1 MPCFTEQRRKLTF
14 AALCLLLALAGS
26 SFLHAQD
33 EAASAKVLS
42 RVSSGD
48 TLSWTTDVEK
58 ALAVAGTEYQPVI
71 VVFSMPD
78 CPWCKRL
85 DREVLQDSLIMERL
99 QPFVRV
105 KVDILEDRS
114 TAQRYGVRGVPAI
127 RFLSSNGRISA
138 SFDGYVPAG
147 KMEATLTGLIN
158 AEYLRTSDA
167 EFVALLQA
175 LESDT
180 VTAEQWPEIMLSLGD
195 TKKRK
200 PLEEAISA
208 LEVFPR
214 TAFVEML
221 NDPRLSV
228 RLGALEILEERSTD
242 TDGFDP
248 WAPDSTESQ
257 GALANLAIWSTQPV
271 DSTATV
277 RIASLTDQQLE
288 SYLRDLISKDSD
300 RAQRALR
307 LLKSAGASVANG
319 LTRYINDETLPEGSR
334 NKVREAQYL
343 LAMPPLDGVE
353 PATLANRL
361 VFGNLD
367 QRLKAISTLQKSGR
381 DAAPILKD
389 FLKEEDSMIR
399 EAAVDGLAESG
410 DLRVAKLFST
420 FLENEKDE
428 NVIHSVLRGL
438 GNISSKTG
446 LKILVSYV
454 KHEKEDLAIAA
465 LNSIAKLRSSRA
477 KSEVLA
483 ALKDDRWRVRSVA
496 LETIT
501 ALRSSDIDSQIVA
514 PLLSDPDQF
523 VRFNA
528 VNAVKELKL
537 DGLNDQLNRLFNEDP
552 TMMAPVIGTY
562 VESRMPL
569 PASFVERVSQADPDI
584 ILQCIE
590 EIGYRRAEYGDLLR
604 GLSGHND
611 LDVACAALRSL
622 ARETTDSA
630 NLSALVSALAED
642 RPEKN
647 LAILGSLTFDES
659 AIKRAHRTFGE
670 PNRPTIQSA
679 AAPDRS
685 SPALAVVDAFLNPNR
700 ATRSV
705 KAVEVIASFLAV
717 GNARFGDSP
726 AVAEDSPSLA
736 EDPFST
742 LLANVQK
749 IMRTSQRP
757 TEQLLAGRILATV
770 GNSEACD
777 FILERYD
784 SIDSEWRD
792 ELASKLSN
800 SPFDS
805 ISPLLKRL
813 LDDPSEA
820 VRNST
825 VYSAFAI
832 AAQDKPHFASVV
844 LDTLSE
850 DGSRLAPQ
858 DVLVYRFGSALR
870 SRKVVKVVRD
880 WMITTLA
887 RDDLSREMQVLG
899 LVALEIVWKTGDD
912 ILVQS
917 FIESNDAYIRRAA
930 CHALGRGDQAK
941 FLTMVAQI
949 ASDESELV
957 RQVVPAVFI
966 HPQSQDMNWK
976 NILGEGI
983 VANDIYNDARST
995 SFSMRSRQRKS
1006 ALPEEALAA
1015 IKDLTK
1021 DTSAKV
1027 RVEAFFTLLSY
1038 QQPIDLNQF
1047 IATINEFPDRK
1058 GIANRVE
1065 DYLSENFA
1073 KLGKE
1078 FAALLPIAE
1087 QSSYGVSDLEKMRV
1101 HFGIDEEDG
1110 DAEITFRER
1119 PALDGPVEATFVK
1132 TESQSEEIME
1142 TLRERPIEVVYFHK
1156 TGCSE
1161 CARVT
1166 DILSTMQEA
1175 FPMLQIQKHDIEE
1188 SESKLLNET
1197 LSERFNVP
1205 ERIRL
1210 VSPALFASSGYL
1222 IKDDIS
1228 SVAVERLLIR
1238 SAREEPAGAG
1248 EKESPKIL
1256 AVTKEDIAQA
1266 AKAVEQRYDAMT
1278 LGVVIIAG
1286 LLDGINPCA
1295 FATIIFFL
1303 SYLQVAR
1310 RSPREILAVG
1320 SAFIVAVFLT
1330 YFALGLGLAKLL
1342 AGLTALEWASNALSW
1357 VFAGITLVIMA
1368 LSVRDGI
1375 LCLQGKM
1382 QNMSLQLPGFL
1393 KNRIRKTIRENS
1405 KNSHFV
1411 IAAFASGVVISALEL
1426 ACTGQVYLPTI
1437 KIMLQQGKMSAFG
1450 YLTLYN
1456 SAFVAP
1462 LIAIFILSYFGMKS
1476 DTLVRFQQKNTA
1488 LVKFAMALLFL
1499 ALFLF
1504 LIWGQVFAS

>member
-1 MPCFTEQRRKLTF
+1 MPCFTDQRSKLPF
-14 AALCLLLALAGS
+14 VGLCLLLALAGS

-33 EAASAKVLS
+33 ELASPTVLS

-85 DREVLQDSLIMERL
+85 DREVLQDSLIQERL

-114 TAQRYGVRGVPAI
+114 TAQRYGVRSVPAI
-127 RFLSSNGRISA
+127 RILSSDGRISV

-147 KMEATLTGLIN
+147 KMEATLAGLIN
-158 AEYLRTSDA
+158 AEYLRASDA

-175 LESDT
+175 LESGT

-200 PLEEAISA
+200 TLEEAISA

-214 TAFVEML
+214 AAFVEML

-228 RLGALEILEERSTD
+228 RLGALELLEERSTD

-248 WAPDSTESQ
+248 WAPKSTESQ
-257 GALANLAIWSTQPV
+257 DALAKLAIWSTQPV
-271 DSTATV
+271 DSTATE

-288 SYLRDLISKDSD
+288 SYIRDLISKDSD

-307 LLKSAGASVANG
+307 LLESAGASVANG

-438 GNISSKTG
+438 GKIPSKTG
-446 LKILVSYV
+446 LTILVSYV

-501 ALRSSDIDSQIVA
+501 ALRSRDIDSQIVA

-528 VNAVKELKL
+528 VNAVRELEL
-537 DGLNDQLNRLFNEDP
+537 GGLNEQLNKLFDEDP

-562 VESRMPL
+562 VETGMPL
-569 PASFVERVSQADPDI
+569 PASFVERVTQADPDI

-590 EIGYRRAEYGDLLR
+590 EIGYRAEYGDLLR
-604 GLSGHND
+604 SLSGHND

-630 NLSALVSALAED
+630 SLSALVSALAED

-647 LAILGSLTFDES
+647 RAILGSLTFDEN

-670 PNRPTIQSA
+670 PKRPTIQSA
-679 AAPDRS
+679 AASGRS

-700 ATRSV
+700 GSDGV
-705 KAVEVIASFLAV
+705 KAVDVIASFLAV
-717 GNARFGDSP
+717 GNARSSDSP
-726 AVAEDSPSLA
+726 AGAEDAPSLA
-736 EDPFST
+736 DDPFST
-742 LLANVQK
+742 LLVKVQK

-757 TEQLLAGRILATV
+757 DEQLLAGRILATA

-777 FILERYD
+777 FILKRFD
-784 SIDSEWRD
+784 SIESEWRD
-792 ELASKLSN
+792 ELAEKLSN
-800 SPFDS
+800 SPFES
-805 ISPLLKRL
+805 ISPLLERL

-820 VRNST
+820 VRNSA

-832 AAQDKPHFASVV
+832 AAEDKPHFASVV
-844 LDTLSE
+844 LNALSE

-870 SRKVVKVVRD
+870 SRKVMKVVRD
-880 WMITTLA
+880 WTITTLA
-887 RDDLSREMQVLG
+887 REDLSRELQVLG
-899 LVALEIVWKTGDD
+899 LVVLEIVWKAGDD
-912 ILVQS
+912 VLVQS
-917 FIESNDAYIRRAA
+917 SIESNDAYIRRAA

-957 RQVVPAVFI
+957 RQVVPSVFV
-966 HPQSQDMNWK
+966 HAESQDKNWK
-976 NILGEGI
+976 NVLGEGI
-983 VANDIYNDARST
+983 VASDIYNDARST
-995 SFSMRSRQRKS
+995 SYSMRSRQRKS
-1006 ALPEEALAA
+1006 DLPEEALAA
-1015 IKDLTK
+1015 IKELTK

-1027 RVEAFFTLLSY
+1027 RVDAFFTLLSY
-1038 QQPIDLNQF
+1038 QEPIDLNQF
-1047 IATINEFPDRK
+1047 VATINEFPDRK

-1065 DYLSENFA
+1065 DYLGENFA
-1073 KLGKE
+1073 ELGKE

-1110 DAEITFRER
+1110 DAELTFRER
-1119 PALDGPVEATFVK
+1119 PSLDGPVEATFVK
-1132 TESQSEEIME
+1132 TEPQTEEVIE
-1142 TLRERPIEVVYFHK
+1142 ALRERPIEVVYFHK

-1166 DILSTMQEA
+1166 DILSTMQEV
-1175 FPMLQIQKHDIEE
+1175 FPKLQIQKYNIEE
-1188 SESKLLNET
+1188 SQSKLLNET

-1238 SAREEPAGAG
+1238 SAEEEPAGAD
-1248 EKESPKIL
+1248 EKESQKIL
-1256 AVTKEDIAQA
+1256 EVTKADIAQA

-1278 LGVVIIAG
+1278 LGVVSLAG

-1320 SAFIVAVFLT
+1320 SAFIAAVFLT

-1342 AGLTALEWASNALSW
+1342 AGLTALEWASNALTW
-1357 VFAGITLVIMA
+1357 VFAGITLVIMV

-1382 QNMSLQLPGFL
+1382 QSMSLQLPGFL

-1411 IAAFASGVVISALEL
+1411 VAAFVSGVVISVLEL

-1437 KIMLQQGKMSAFG
+1437 KIMLQQGKMSAIG